1 MAGVTMDETAGSVSP
16 RLIGPLPHV
25 LFLLRVPLIIG
36 FALIVIL
43 SDLAIPGSMQEALR
57 FSLLDQ
63 PHQLAAV
70 AAALLLACAAIRF
83 TGEAIIELVSP
94 DIHDD
99 PGPAQ
104 NMAHLLPRALALA
117 IGVAVAL
124 PMLRLALDG
133 QALTSLT
140 DRVIAGGVALS
151 YLAIALFVAMIA
163 KGPHTPGFVT
173 RKPSINIRIGFALV
187 PVILA
192 VLFAGAVLGSWRD
205 GGGTSYHAVE
215 RYISAFAGT
224 LCDGTEPNSTLAS
237 WIHDRSGAP
246 IMRYAPY
253 VKSAPYAESMVSP
266 LLILVELVSLFA
278 ACLTLR
284 LASAITVDMVFPS
297 LGRRGTLL
305 RFLRR
310 WLPRIPSTGL
320 GVAVAAQ
327 LLRAYWNAPL
337 LPAETYALWSI
348 ALTYVVIGVAA
359 SLGTG
364 SSYENDGPWRESG
377 SMGRRFMGAA
387 RRLASLP
394 SIWQWFVRGVLLLG
408 LIAFVLFSDLK
419 NVSIPQ
425 WLGPAAIVLIWG
437 ATCAALF
444 FPIAFLAHMTRV
456 PLLAILTI
464 ACAAFAGFDLN
475 DNHEL
480 RVVPSAAP
488 AARTEH
494 RDLDFAAWI
503 ASRAD
508 WNKYDH
514 YPVFLIATE
523 GGGIRAAYFTATV
536 LSALQERCP
545 AFAQHTLAISGV
557 SGGSLGASI
566 FAALAADHARNAA
579 EPLCN
584 IDGVANTGTIV
595 NRSRTVLSA
604 DLLSP
609 LLGAMLFPDALQRIV
624 PFPIAEFD
632 RSRALEYAVESSWT
646 HATPAHCPECDANRL
661 GARSA
666 DLYTQAPPRD
676 AVPHLFLNTTEAG
689 TGQIIP
695 YATVRL
701 RGLGTPFRDSAQI
714 DSEKIDAVKP
724 SPSRIESLTL
734 QDRMADDRIPLSTA
748 AIVSARFP
756 YLTPAGTIG
765 YSGGHYVDGG
775 YFENSGTFM
784 LSGLVQNLIGLQLTY
799 PAGQSAQL
807 DAARNAVF
815 VVIVIQS
822 EPCTRDSTERG
833 CDEDA
838 TASDSSWSE
847 LLSPLRA
854 LLSTR
859 GKRAEY
865 SFDGLAATT
874 ALIEQLTA
882 PVSTPDPDTDVR
894 CDYKVCAVTLR
905 FRNHTKTQ
913 IPLTWLLS
921 SAARKSI
928 DNAVDGLE
936 HANVRYETPPSSR
949 SGPDDAQ
956 DIDRVLG
963 SYRRVLCML
972 AAQKGAHGCATAQP
986 KSLPGPGEPQTAS
999 ISKSR

>member
-1 MAGVTMDETAGSVSP
+1 MDETAGPVSS
-16 RLIGPLPHV
+16 RLIGPLPHAI
-25 LFLLRVPLIIG
+25 FLMRVPLIFG
-36 FALIVIL
+36 LALIVIL

-70 AAALLLACAAIRF
+70 AFALLLACAAIRF
-83 TGEAIIELVSP
+83 TGEAIVELVSP
-94 DIHDD
+94 DLHDE
-99 PGPAQ
+99 PGVARNTAQ
-104 NMAHLLPRALALA
+104 LVPRALALA

-133 QALTSLT
+133 QALSSLT
-140 DRVIAGGVALS
+140 DRAIAGGLALS
-151 YLAIALFVAMIA
+151 YLAIALFIAMIA

-192 VLFAGAVLGSWRD
+192 GLFAGAVLGLWRD
-205 GGGTSYHAVE
+205 GGGTAYHAVE

-224 LCDGTEPNSTLAS
+224 LCDGTTADSTLAG
-237 WIHDRSGAP
+237 WIHTRSGEP

-253 VKSAPYAESMVSP
+253 VKSAPFAVSLVSP
-266 LLILVELVSLFA
+266 LVILAELASLFA
-278 ACLTLR
+278 ACLAAR
-284 LASAITVDMVFPS
+284 LAAAVTLDMAFPGM
-297 LGRRGTLL
+297 GRGGALF
-305 RFLRR
+305 RFVRH
-310 WLPRIPSTGL
+310 WLPRALSTGL
-320 GVAVAAQ
+320 GVAVAVQ
-327 LLRAYWNAPL
+327 LQQAYSNSFATL
-337 LPAETYALWSI
+337 LPRETRAFWAI
-348 ALTYVVIGVAA
+348 AFVYVVIGVAA
-359 SLGTG
+359 SLGSG
-364 SSYENDGPWRESG
+364 SHYANDGPWRESR

-394 SIWQWFVRGVLLLG
+394 LIWQWFVRGILLVG
-408 LIAFVLFSDLK
+408 LIIFLLFSDLK
-419 NVSIPQ
+419 NVSVPQ
-425 WLGPAAIVLIWG
+425 WLGPAAIVLLWG
-437 ATCAALF
+437 ATSAALF
-444 FPIAFLAHMTRV
+444 FPLAYLAHMTRV
-456 PLLAILTI
+456 PLLAILTL

-480 RVVPSAAP
+480 RVVPTASSV
-488 AARTEH
+488 ARIEH
-494 RDLDFAAWI
+494 KDLDLAAWI

-508 WNKYDH
+508 WDKYEH

-566 FAALAADHARNAA
+566 FAALAADHARNTA
-579 EPLCN
+579 EPQCN
-584 IDGVANTGTIV
+584 IAGLTAPGTIV
-595 NRSRTVLSA
+595 ERSRKVLSA

-624 PFPIAEFD
+624 PFPIVSFD
-632 RSRALEYAVESSWT
+632 RSRALEYAVESSWS
-646 HATPAHCPECDANRL
+646 HATPSNCTFCVSTRL
-661 GARSA
+661 ADRA
-666 DLYTQAPPRD
+666 TDLYAQGAPRD
-676 AVPHLFLNTTEAG
+676 AVPNLFLNTTEAG

-695 YATVRL
+695 YATVRIRAL
-701 RGLGTPFRDSAQI
+701 ATPFRESAQI

-756 YLTPAGTIG
+756 YLTPAGTIA

-775 YFENSGTFM
+775 YFENSGTFL
-784 LSGLVQNLIGLQLTY
+784 LSGLVQNLIGQQFAY

-815 VVIVIQS
+815 VVIVLQS
-822 EPCTRDSTERG
+822 EPCTRDSPERG

-838 TASDSSWSE
+838 TVSDSSWSE

-865 SFDGLAATT
+865 SFDGLGATT

-882 PVSTPDPDTDVR
+882 PVSTPTSETDTR

-905 FRNHTKTQ
+905 FRNRTRTE
-913 IPLTWLLS
+913 IPLTWVLS

-936 HANVRYETPPSSR
+936 RANVQYETPSPSR
-949 SGPDDAQ
+949 SGPDDTQ

-963 SYRRVLCML
+963 SYRRVLCLL
-972 AAQKGAHGCATAQP
+972 AAQKGAQGCGTAQP
-986 KSLPGPGEPQTAS
+986 KAPGNRGEQRTAS
-999 ISKSR
+999 VSEPR